1 MSAHRLRIGVGL
13 CALAVASGAL
23 AHVRLRH
30 PSNQNP
36 LFWSDPTSIS
46 VVIQATGS
54 DDLPDGSHRTALRN
68 AIAAWNG
75 ATGTSARLVENAS
88 PAQQARTDW
97 QSFDLHLLLFDEVN
111 SSGYF
116 PMGSGT
122 VAITPVWFYSS
133 GVIADADVIFNGR
146 SFLFTTSGQLG
157 RFDVQ
162 DVAAHELGHL
172 LGLDHSGW
180 AGATMYPYV
189 SSGMILHR
197 SLSDDDVHGLRD
209 AYPQGNHGTLRGR
222 LRRISN
228 HTDVAGAH
236 VVARDTQ
243 GRTRAAGL
251 TATNGTFALRGL
263 DAGTYELYAQPL
275 EHPVNA
281 ANLGSGWTI
290 QTDFGPTLL
299 GSHGIVSG
307 QDLDLGNL
315 GVQGPRSISLGRNTD
330 VLPLRGIADGA
341 TRTYLLRGAGLVDGS
356 TLAASDPALTV
367 APLAWLGTQVQF
379 QLSVPLGAPS
389 GHVDL
394 VATEPGGD
402 FAILA
407 AAVEIT
413 PPDPSVSLVSPNQVL
428 LHGGTDVTIVGT
440 NFQPGAR
447 VVIGDRI
454 YVDGQGATVS
464 GPNTI
469 ELTTVATAPGTY
481 DVVVID
487 PSGVEGRAVG
497 ALQFLSAPDIAV
509 IFPVAGT
516 SAGGTEIVLTGS
528 GFLAGLSVRIDGVL
542 QTDVELVNASRVVV
556 RSEGGLPGGPYVL
569 EIANLDGSSAQ
580 AAFAYV
586 GAPDPEIAEVSPSA
600 GPSAGGTTVTIQGAN
615 FQAGCEVWFGAS
627 PFTGLGGVQAASVE
641 LVGPDELRVVAP
653 PRSAGTASVLVRDPS
668 SGQAVALAGA
678 FTYQGSGGGG
688 GGGCSTVGVDGPLDP
703 GQALR
708 SLLGLLLLCLAVR
721 ALPRRPAAQ
730 RVRA

>member
-1 MSAHRLRIGVGL
+1 MSVPRSWLGAAI
-13 CALAVASGAL
+13 CALAIAAGAL

-36 LFWSDPTSIS
+36 LFWTDPTSIG

-68 AIAAWNG
+68 AIAAWNS

-116 PMGSGT
+116 PVGSGT

-133 GVIADADVIFNGR
+133 GAIADADVIFNGR

-197 SLSDDDVHGLRD
+197 SLSDDDVRGLRD
-209 AYPQGNHGTLRGR
+209 AYPQGNHGILRGR
-222 LRRISN
+222 VRRVSN
-228 HTDVAGAH
+228 HSDVAGAH
-236 VVARDTQ
+236 VVARDAQ
-243 GRTRAAGL
+243 GRTRAGGL

-275 EHPVNA
+275 EHPVGA

-290 QTDFGPTLL
+290 QTDFGATLL
-299 GSHGIVSG
+299 GSHAIAAG

-315 GVQGPRSISLGRNTD
+315 GVQGPRSIGLGRSAD

-341 TRTYLLRGAGLVDGS
+341 ARTYLLRGSGLVAGS
-356 TLAASDPALTV
+356 TLTASDPALTV
-367 APLAWLGTQVQF
+367 TPLAWLGTQVQF
-379 QLSVPLGAPS
+379 QLGVPAGASV

-402 FAILA
+402 YAILA

-413 PPDPSVSLVSPNQVL
+413 PPDPIVNLVSPNQVVL
-428 LHGGTDVTIVGT
+428 GGGTAVTISGAH
-440 NFQPGAR
+440 FGPGAR
-447 VVIGDRI
+447 IVIGDRI
-454 YVDGQGATVS
+454 YVDGESATVT
-464 GPNTI
+464 GPNAI
-469 ELTTVATAPGTY
+469 ELTTQATAPGIY

-487 PSGVEGRAVG
+487 SSGVEGRAVG
-497 ALQFLSAPDIAV
+497 ALQFLSAPQIAV

-528 GFLAGLSVRIDGVL
+528 GFLSGLQVLIDGIV
-542 QTDVELVNASRVVV
+542 QPDVEIVNSARVVV
-556 RSEGGLPGGPYVL
+556 RSEGGVPGGPYVL
-569 EIANLDGSSAQ
+569 ELANPDGSSAQ
-580 AAFAYV
+580 AAFSYV
-586 GAPDPEIAEVSPSA
+586 AAPDPGIAQVSPSA
-600 GPSAGGTTVTIQGAN
+600 GPSSGGTAVTIQGSD
-615 FQAGCEVWFGAS
+615 FQPGCEVWFGAN
-627 PFTGLGGVQAASVE
+627 PFTGLGGTQASSVE
-641 LVGPDELRVVAP
+641 FIGPSELRVLAP
-653 PRSAGTASVLVRDPS
+653 PRSPGAAAVLVRDPG
-668 SGQAVALAGA
+668 SGQAAALAGA

-688 GGGCSTVGVDGPLDP
+688 GGCSTVGIDRPIDRGE
-703 GQALR
+703 ALR
-708 SLLGLLLLCLAVR
+708 SLLGLLLLCMAVR
-721 ALPRRPAAQ
+721 ALPRRPASE
-730 RVRA
+730 RASA